1 MASMEYPNLLI
12 AIRLS
17 GLRQYEIAR
26 LAGLREGRL
35 SEIIRRGSAAPRE
48 REALSQ
54 ALGIP
59 GRRLFDS
66 EANW

>member
-1 MASMEYPNLLI
+1 MEYPNLLI

-35 SEIIRRGSAAPRE
+35 SEIVRRGGATSKE
-48 REALSQ
+48 RLALSR
-54 ALGIP
+54 ALAADEAVLFS
-59 GRRLFDS
+59 REVVRL
-66 EANW
+66 